1 MATTV
6 ESLRKAVGKKKN
18 SRAFAWLA
26 DLMRQNG
33 DLDAALSCVQAGL
46 SAMPCEEGNLVLSKI
61 LVERQD
67 WDGVIEA
74 CEFVLGRNPYCL
86 SAIRRLGD
94 AYAEKGDEEKRN
106 RYYRLLHDLDP
117 LDAFWK
123 EEYAPKIEMT
133 EEMPELEDS
142 PEISIPVAAEP
153 LTDTLEQEA
162 PAVNVEEKPDEK
174 ASEEKDDDPFS
185 SLATLLPADEES
197 ESEVSFRDLES
208 SLDSAIAD
216 FAPTNAEKDV
226 FPTDE
231 IDGSDIST
239 ALSGIFGAAETDEP
253 MPEEG
258 KKADEASPEEK
269 LEDKPQ
275 SLSDAFDSL
284 FGEDELPDEFVLS
297 KPSDPVSAP
306 PEPAASEPSS
316 PFEKST
322 EAAPS
327 ESSLEKS
334 VESSF
339 DSLFGEEPDDVPLD
353 SQSKDVSLA
362 PPEPA
367 ASEPSSPFEK
377 STEAAPSES
386 SLEKSVESSFDSLFG
401 EEPDDVPL
409 DSQSKDVSLAP
420 PEPAAS
426 EPSSPFEKSTEAAP
440 SESSLEKSVE
450 SSFDS
455 LFGEET
461 DNALVDDPTTSTRTL
476 AEIYFEQGVYDEAIK
491 IYKDLLRKN
500 PDDSALKNRLLEIE
514 KTRDDRQKEN

>member
-362 PPEPA
+362 
-367 ASEPSSPFEK
+367 
-377 STEAAPSES
+377 
-386 SLEKSVESSFDSLFG
+386 
-401 EEPDDVPL
+401 
-409 DSQSKDVSLAP
+409 AP

-461 DNALVDDPTTSTRTL
+461 DDALVDDPTTSTRTL

>member
-46 SAMPCEEGNLVLSKI
+46 SATPCEEGNLVLSKI
-61 LVERQD
+61 LAEKQD

-74 CEFVLGRNPYCL
+74 CEFVLCRNPYCL

-133 EEMPELEDS
+133 EEIPELEDS
-142 PEISIPVAAEP
+142 PEMAPPVVAEP
-153 LTDTLEQEA
+153 QVETLEQEA
-162 PAVNVEEKPDEK
+162 PSASVEEQPDEEK
-174 ASEEKDDDPFS
+174 SEEKDEDPFS
-185 SLATLLPADEES
+185 SLATLLPADEDGD
-197 ESEVSFRDLES
+197 SEVSFRDLEN
-208 SLDSAIAD
+208 SLDNAIAD
-216 FAPTNAEKDV
+216 FSPANAEKDE

-231 IDGSDIST
+231 IDGNDISA
-239 ALSGIFGAAETDEP
+239 ALSGIFGSAETDESL
-253 MPEEG
+253 PEQGE
-258 KKADEASPEEK
+258 KANESSSEEK
-269 LEDKPQ
+269 IEDKPQ

-297 KPSDPVSAP
+297 KPSNNVPASDTIQPSKTSEDSAP
-306 PEPAASEPSS
+306 SEPSASEPS
-316 PFEKST
+316 PLFEKSA
-322 EAAPS
+322 EEPS
-327 ESSLEKS
+327 KPESTLEKS

-339 DSLFGEEPDDVPLD
+339 DSLFGEESDDLPLEDLVETSKPAAD
-353 SQSKDVSLA
+353 SASHVEPSIEVSPSQESEA
-362 PPEPA
+362 STPSEPL
-367 ASEPSSPFEK
+367 ASEPSPLFEK
-377 STEAAPSES
+377 SAEEPSKPES
-386 SLEKSVESSFDSLFG
+386 TLEKSVESSFDSLFG
-401 EEPDDVPL
+401 EESDDAL
-409 DSQSKDVSLAP
+409 AEDS
-420 PEPAAS
+420 
-426 EPSSPFEKSTEAAP
+426 
-440 SESSLEKSVE
+440 
-450 SSFDS
+450 
-455 LFGEET
+455 
-461 DNALVDDPTTSTRTL
+461 TTSTRTL

-500 PDDSALKNRLLEIE
+500 PEDVALKDRLLEIE